1 MTIESEKFNSFGDEW
16 WDPKGKLFALHRIN
30 PLRFDYFSDKAGGF
44 KGKRVL
50 DIGCGGGILSESF
63 SKDGAIVTAID
74 LSPVSIEAAKR
85 HAEKSN
91 LQIDYR
97 VISVEDLLKET
108 HKKFDCLVCSEM
120 LEHVDDVAGFLGGA
134 LKGLKKG
141 GFFFFSTIN
150 RTLKARVFA
159 IYVAERILG
168 MIPKGAHDFKR
179 FIKPSE
185 LDSILRDNG
194 VTLKDL
200 KGMTYDPLKLDFKLS
215 GDVSVNYLG
224 YGVKDG

>member
-1 MTIESEKFNSFGDEW
+1 MTIETEKFNAFGDEW
-16 WDPKGKLFALHRIN
+16 WDPGGKLFSLHRIN
-30 PLRFDYFSDKAGGF
+30 PLRFEYFAQKAGSL

-63 SKDGAIVTAID
+63 SKAGALVTGID
-74 LSPVSIEAAKR
+74 LSPVSIEAARR
-85 HAEKSN
+85 HAEESG
-91 LQIDYR
+91 LDIDYR
-97 VISVEDLLKET
+97 VIAVDELLKKT
-108 HKKFDCLVCSEM
+108 RKKFDCIICSEM
-120 LEHVDDVAGFLGGA
+120 LEHVDDVGGFLEKA

-141 GFFFFSTIN
+141 GLFFFSTIN

-159 IYVAERILG
+159 IYVAERVLG
-168 MIPKGAHDFKR
+168 MVPKGAHDFRR

-185 LDSILRDNG
+185 LDSILKENN
-194 VTLKDL
+194 VELKGL

-224 YGVKDG
+224 YGVKLK